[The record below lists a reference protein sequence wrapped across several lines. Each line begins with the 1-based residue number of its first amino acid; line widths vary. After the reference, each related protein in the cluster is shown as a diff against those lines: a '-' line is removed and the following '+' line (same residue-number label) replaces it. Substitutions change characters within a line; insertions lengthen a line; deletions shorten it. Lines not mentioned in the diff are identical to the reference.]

1 VRSTLRAVP
10 AKGSCPLFANKVV
23 NGCSDL
29 LVAVFGDRGRR
40 ARAAVGVAALPSGAS
55 VEVDMIVEIVDR

>member
-1 VRSTLRAVP
+1 VDCTDDFTEQP
-10 AKGSCPLFANKVV
+10 KVV

-40 ARAAVGVAALPSGAS
+40 ARAAIGVAALPSSGAS
-55 VEVDMIVEIVDR
+55 VKVDMIVEIVDRDER